1 MIGKPKEGYGR
12 RHNESIP
19 DELYFT
25 LRDVTIEQWAGI
37 GECVYH
43 EKTSDK
49 WGIPRYTTRK
59 RRMTILYHA
68 IENTVDSTKNGKYA
82 QTSF

>member
-25 LRDVTIEQWAGI
+25 LSNVTIEQWAGRNSK
-37 GECVYH
+37 CSAVYILH
-43 EKTSDK
+43 QGGKVTIEDS
-49 WGIPRYTTRK
+49 RFYK
-59 RRMTILYHA
+59 RGQHQWMVL
-68 IENTVDSTKNGKYA
+68 
-82 QTSF
+82 

>member
-1 MIGKPKEGYGR
+1 MPWNT
-12 RHNESIP
+12 HESLVFSRYIYEP
-19 DELYFT
+19 L
-25 LRDVTIEQWAGI
+25 
-37 GECVYH
+37 GECVYQ

-49 WGIPRYTTRK
+49 LDIPWYTTRK
-59 RRMTILYHA
+59 RRMTISYHA